1 MALVALNWSPIFE
14 IVNCDLVSKCT
25 IYEAL
30 AGRNPKLPI
39 KVELLT
45 VIVAWGSVK
54 MNLP

>member
-39 KVELLT
+39 KVQLLT
-45 VIVAWGSVK
+45 VIVAWGIVK